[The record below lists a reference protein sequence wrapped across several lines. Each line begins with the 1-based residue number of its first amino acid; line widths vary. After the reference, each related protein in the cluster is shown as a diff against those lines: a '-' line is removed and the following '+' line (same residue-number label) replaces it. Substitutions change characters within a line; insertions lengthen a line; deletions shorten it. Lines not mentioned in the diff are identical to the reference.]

1 VPLKNKELEKKTVYS
16 VLFALSAAHFLNDS
30 IQTVIPSIYP
40 LLQENYAL
48 SFTQIGFI
56 TLSFQMTASILQPMV
71 GAYTDKHPQPFS
83 LAIGMGFSLVGLI
96 SLAFATSF
104 YSVLIAVSFVGM
116 GSSIFHP
123 ESSRMAR
130 LASGNRPGLAQSI
143 FQVGGNTGAAF
154 GPLLA
159 AAIVVTFGQRY
170 LATFSILALIAI
182 IILIQIGKWYV
193 RQDFKRKNHNK
204 IDTDNLVT
212 LPRKKVIFSIFILFV
227 LIFSKYFYMSSI
239 QNYFTFYMMGKF
251 DVSVRS
257 SQIFLFVFL
266 FAIAAGTLL
275 GGYLGDKFG
284 RKKVIWVSILGVA
297 PFTLILPYVG
307 LVWTIILIAIIGIII
322 ASAFPAIIVYAQEII
337 PHKLGM
343 ISGMFYGLAFGMGAI
358 ASAVLGMLADF
369 TSIYFVFQVCAFLPL
384 LGLVA
389 GLLPKIEK

>member
-1 VPLKNKELEKKTVYS
+1 MPLKNKELEKKTVYS